1 MPYHRHL
8 PVCYG
13 LFAAV
18 LFGTSAPI
26 TKVLT
31 ESIDPVALAA
41 LVYLGS
47 GVGLIIFH
55 FISSLRRNALVNRAP
70 MVSRSDIPWLAAST
84 LLGAVLATVC
94 LMYSLPG
101 TPAATASLL
110 LSFEGATVAFVAY
123 VFFHEYVG
131 RRVAAAL
138 GLVTIACILLTYSPD
153 APFGISFSAVGIL
166 LATVFWGFDVNVS
179 RQISAR
185 NPVIIVAIKGIS
197 GGIILTALTL
207 ILGQSFPS
215 FDLALAAM
223 FVGLLTYGG
232 LMTIMYLLSI
242 RSLGS
247 SRAGLLFATNP
258 IFGVI
263 VSWLI
268 FREIPGILFV
278 ISLFFIIVSIY
289 VLVTEKHVHRH
300 RHPPEIHNHPH
311 RHDDRHHEHTHS
323 PEDPPVPP
331 RGVHSHM
338 HEHMEIIHTHHH
350 VPDIHHRNQNNVIKE
365 LKDQK

>member
-1 MPYHRHL
+1 MPYNRHR
-8 PVCYG
+8 PVLYG
-13 LFAAV
+13 LFAAA

-31 ESIDPVALAA
+31 ASVDPVALAA

-47 GVGLIIFH
+47 GVGLILFH
-55 FISSLRRNALVNRAP
+55 FISSFRRNVRMARAP

-84 LLGAVLATVC
+84 IFGAVLATVC

-123 VFFHEYVG
+123 IFFHEYIG
-131 RRVAAAL
+131 RRVAGAL
-138 GLVTIACILLTYSPD
+138 GLVTIACMLLTYSSD
-153 APFGISFSAVGIL
+153 APFGISLSAVGIL
-166 LATVFWGFDVNVS
+166 LATVFWGFDVNFS

-185 NPVIIVAIKGIS
+185 NPVVVVAIKGLA

-215 FDLALAAM
+215 FNLALAAM

-258 IFGVI
+258 IFGVV

-268 FREIPGILFV
+268 FRDIPGILFV
-278 ISLFFIIVSIY
+278 VSLFFIIVSIY
-289 VLVTEKHVHRH
+289 VLVTEKHVQRH

-311 RHDDRHHEHTHS
+311 RHDDLHHDHIHS

-331 RGVHSHM
+331 HGVHSHM
-338 HEHMEIIHTHHH
+338 HEHTEIIHTHHY
-350 VPDIHHRNQNNVIKE
+350 VPDIHHRDPNNVIKE
-365 LKDQK
+365 ESTRK